1 MLNKVGREIPQEIL
15 DKTGKEVFQG
25 IYYKDNTE
33 FKKQGPITKV
43 VMNHD
48 TSKMVKFHS

>member
-1 MLNKVGREIPQEIL
+1 MKVGKRDPEKKLSKQQE
-15 DKTGKEVFQG
+15 KEVFQG

-33 FKKQGPITKV
+33 FHKQGPITKV

-48 TSKMVKFHS
+48 TSKNGRFHP